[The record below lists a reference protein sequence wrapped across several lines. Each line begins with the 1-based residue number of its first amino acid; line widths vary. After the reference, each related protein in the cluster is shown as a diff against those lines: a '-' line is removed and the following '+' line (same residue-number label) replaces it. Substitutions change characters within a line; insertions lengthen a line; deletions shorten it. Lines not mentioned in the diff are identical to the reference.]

1 MAVENKMSSIALTDH
16 GSMFGIFKFFNTAQR
31 AGIKPIVGSE
41 VYVAQRSRHDK
52 VAKMD
57 DDQYHLVL
65 LAKDRTGYQNLIKLV
80 SLANTEGFYY
90 KPRIDFELLE
100 TFHEGLIATTAC
112 LGGQIPRL
120 LYNKKIKEAT
130 ELAMK
135 YEKLFGKGNYY
146 LELQPNRMK
155 EQEIVN
161 KRLMQLSKDTG
172 IPLTVAT
179 DAHYPTEQDAF
190 TQDVLLAI
198 NTKKK
203 IKDTDRLT
211 MVATPD
217 FYLWKEDQV
226 LDFFGNSDEIKE
238 AVANTARISDLCNV
252 DIMNKDW
259 ILPVADIPSEYNKN
273 ADKYLHDLS
282 FQRAQTRLGRELN
295 EEESKRLDYELN
307 IFAEKGFSSYMLMV
321 SEFTD
326 WMIERDIPFTTRGSA
341 AGSFVAF
348 ATGVV
353 NANPLNFSL
362 NFERFLN
369 PLRPKAPDIDLDV
382 AASVRDELV
391 KYTIQKH
398 GEDRVAHIVT
408 FGRMQ
413 ARGSIRDAGRVLDLP
428 LDYVDNIAKLIPTSG
443 QGLKKVTIKSA
454 IEAVSELK
462 QLIEKDPNAGQLIDV
477 AKQIEGKARNIGIHA
492 CGILVTPA
500 PITDY
505 VPVVVDKDS
514 GRMVTQYTMDDIE
527 ELKLIKVDFLGL
539 TNLDTIRETI
549 RLVKE
554 SREVDI
560 SLEDIK
566 LDDNKVYQTVCK
578 LDTLGI
584 FQLESDVMKQTIR
597 TIKPETIFDLSA
609 VNALVRPGPNQYQK
623 EYAMRKEGKKPI
635 EYLDPRMEKFLSRSF
650 GVLVYQE
657 DIIKAVIEL
666 AGMDWGEADKVRKA
680 TGKKKP
686 DVLFEM
692 KEELITRFVEHGMT
706 EENANKLFELFIPFT
721 NYAFNQAHAASYALI
736 TYYTSWLK
744 TYFEVEFVAALLKT
758 EIGDKDMITKVLEE
772 CVHKGINVLPPD
784 INKSQLEYS
793 IEDKTNI
800 RIGLG
805 AIKGISRKSVENIVD
820 IRREKGLIFESLDHL
835 LHDLKLVEVPVKTFE
850 LLIQVGA
857 LDEFGDRGAL
867 LQVLPALYK
876 KYRDEQEQKMAGMC
890 TLFGG
895 GKGEEKKIINKTP
908 LPSTIITPN
917 TQKIQWEK
925 DLIGIYITEHPLISA
940 TGFVEKYKLQT
951 TLSVGKEQK
960 NKSVTILGQINNI
973 KKISTKNGDPMAFV
987 KLEDLDGFVEVVIF
1001 PKIYEKYSSLLKSGG
1016 LIVVRGK
1023 INERNDEFTLLA
1035 DQIKEITP
1043 EVLEKYK
1050 VKPKEDKK
1058 VSDNLLKISIPKQ
1071 FSKDELLKLK
1081 ELIAQNPGDTKV
1093 LIEIETENEPMTVE
1107 VKSGI
1112 SVGDWCDG
1120 YKCCLVS

>member
-16 GSMFGIFKFFNTAQR
+16 GSMFGTFKFFTAAQR
-31 AGIKPIVGSE
+31 AGVKPIIGSE

-90 KPRIDFELLE
+90 KPRVDHELLE
-100 TFHEGLIATTAC
+100 MYHEGLIATTAC
-112 LGGQIPRL
+112 LGGEIPRL
-120 LYNKKIKEAT
+120 LYNKKIKEAV
-130 ELAMK
+130 ELAQW
-135 YEKLFGKGNYY
+135 YEQTFGKGNFY

-155 EQEIVN
+155 EQEVVN
-161 KRLMQLSKDTG
+161 KRMIQLAKDTG

-179 DAHYPTEQDAF
+179 DAHYPKEEDAF

-217 FYLWKEDQV
+217 FYLWTEDQIRE
-226 LDFFGNSDEIKE
+226 FFGNSDEIKE
-238 AVANTARISDLCNV
+238 AIENTMRISEMCNV

-259 ILPVADIPSEYNKN
+259 VLPVADIPKEYDGN
-273 ADKYLHDLS
+273 ADKFLWDSS
-282 FQRAQTRLGRELN
+282 FQRAQKRLGRELTDD
-295 EEESKRLDYELN
+295 EKKRLEYELG

-353 NANPLNFSL
+353 NANPLDFSL

-391 KYTIQKH
+391 KYTIEKH

-428 LDYVDNIAKLIPTSG
+428 LDYVDNIAKLIPVSG

-462 QLIEKDPNAGQLIDV
+462 QLIENDPNAAQLVDV
-477 AKQIEGKARNIGIHA
+477 AKQIEGKARNTGLHA

-505 VPVVVDKDS
+505 VPVIVDKES

-554 SREVDI
+554 SRNESVD
-560 SLEDIK
+560 LENLK
-566 LDDNKVYQTVCK
+566 LDDENVYKTVCK

-635 EYLDPRMEKFLSRSF
+635 DYLDPRMEKFLSRSF

-692 KEELITRFVEHGMT
+692 KDELISRFVEHGM
-706 EENANKLFELFIPFT
+706 EEEKAHQLFELFIPFT

-758 EIGDKDMITKVLEE
+758 EIGDKDMITKILEE
-772 CVHKGINVLPPD
+772 CVHKGIKVLPPD

-805 AIKGISRKSVENIVD
+805 AIKGISRKSVERIVD
-820 IRREKGLIFESLDHL
+820 LRNEKKILFESLDHL
-835 LHDLKLVEVPVKTFE
+835 LHDLKLAEVPVKTFE
-850 LLIQVGA
+850 LLIQIGA
-857 LDEFGDRGAL
+857 LDQFGDRGAL
-867 LQVLPALYK
+867 LQILPTLYK
-876 KYRDEQEQKMAGMC
+876 RYRDEQEQKLAGMC

-895 GKGEEKKIINKTP
+895 KNDNLQKIINKTP
-908 LPSTIITPN
+908 VPSTIITSN

-925 DLIGIYITEHPLISA
+925 DLIGIYITEHPLVSA

-951 TLSVGKEQK
+951 TLAVGKELK

-1001 PKIYEKYSSLLKSGG
+1001 PKVYEKYSSLLKSGG

-1050 VKPKEDKK
+1050 TNPKESKK
-1058 VSDNLLKISIPKQ
+1058 FGSNLLKILIPKQ
-1071 FSKDELLKLK
+1071 FPKDELLKLK
-1081 ELIAQNPGDTKV
+1081 QLIAQNPGDTKV
-1093 LIEIETENEPMTVE
+1093 LIEIETESKPMTVE

-1112 SVGDWCDG
+1112 SVGGWCDG
-1120 YKCCLVS
+1120 YKCCLIN